1 MAPPTPVY
9 RRSDIFRKYGEQLND
24 PQKYDCELKSLVQH
38 ECTFKL
44 SQELNKSP
52 GIICLPFKR
61 LFQKCL
67 KEPKKALQG
76 KENQENDWITIEVT
90 DLNTNRNFLKNTQ
103 NSTIIN
109 EFLNADKELQR
120 FMESE
125 ADGSV

>member
-44 SQELNKSP
+44 SQDLNKSP
-52 GIICLPFKR
+52 DIICLPFKR
-61 LFQKCL
+61 VFQKCL
-67 KEPKKALQG
+67 KEPKRALQG
-76 KENQENDWITIEVT
+76 KEIQDNDWITIEVT

-125 ADGSV
+125 ADGNV

>member
-24 PQKYDCELKSLVQH
+24 PQKYDCELKSIVQH

-44 SQELNKSP
+44 SQESDKSP
-52 GIICLPFKR
+52 DIICLPFKR
-61 LFQKCL
+61 VFQKCL

-76 KENQENDWITIEVT
+76 KETQDNDWITIEVT
-90 DLNTNRNFLKNTQ
+90 DSNTNRNFFKNTQ

-109 EFLNADKELQR
+109 EFLNTDKELQR

-125 ADGSV
+125 ADGNV